1 MGINQPS
8 NLNTGRMQSI
18 TNPQVGTVA
27 PDFTTQNTT
36 GKTVHLTDFRG
47 KKLVL
52 YFYPKD
58 DTPGC
63 TVESCGLRDQ
73 YQKIREFGA
82 EVLGVSVDSV
92 ESHQK
97 FTEKFHL
104 PFQLLADNDKS
115 ITKAYG
121 AVNDNSNMARPVN
134 FLIDQHGKIR
144 KTFQTVKPDQH
155 PQEILDALKGKL

>member
-1 MGINQPS
+1 MPINPPGKPTPIT
-8 NLNTGRMQSI
+8 LQSTI
-18 TNPQVGTVA
+18 SPQAGTTA
-27 PDFTTQNTT
+27 PDFTAQTT
-36 GKTVHLTDFRG
+36 IGKTVHLSDFRG

-73 YQKIREFGA
+73 YQKIRELGA

-97 FTEKFHL
+97 FTEKVHL
-104 PFQLLADNDKS
+104 PFQLLADTDKS

-121 AVNDNSNMARPVN
+121 VLNDKSNMARRVT
-134 FLIDQHGKIR
+134 FLIDEHGKIL

-155 PQEILDALKGKL
+155 PQEILDALQGKL

>member
-1 MGINQPS
+1 MCINQPS
-8 NLNTGRMQSI
+8 NLNTSRMESI

-27 PDFTTQNTT
+27 PDFTNQNTT
-36 GKTVHLTDFRG
+36 GKTVHLKDFRG

-52 YFYPKD
+52 YLHPKD

-73 YQKIREFGA
+73 YQKIRELGA

-97 FTEKFHL
+97 FTEKFHR
-104 PFQLLADNDKS
+104 PFQLLAVTDKS
-115 ITKAYG
+115 ITNAYG
-121 AVNDNSNMARPVN
+121 VLNDKSNMARRVT
-134 FLIDQHGKIR
+134 FLIDEHGKIL
-144 KTFQTVKPDQH
+144 KTFETVKPDQH

>member
-1 MGINQPS
+1 MQAVS
-8 NLNTGRMQSI
+8 RLEVGRQ
-18 TNPQVGTVA
+18 A
-27 PDFTTQNTT
+27 PDFTALTTT
-36 GKTVHLTDFRG
+36 GQTIHLSDYRG
-47 KKLVL
+47 KKVVL

-73 YQKIREFGA
+73 YQKIRELGA

-104 PFQLLADNDKS
+104 PFQLLADTDKS

-121 AVNDNSNMARPVN
+121 VLNDKSNMVRRVT
-134 FLIDQHGKIR
+134 FL
-144 KTFQTVKPDQH
+144 
-155 PQEILDALKGKL
+155 

>member
-1 MGINQPS
+1 MPINQPS
-8 NLNTGRMQSI
+8 KSNIVRMQSI
-18 TNPQVGTVA
+18 TSPQAGTAA

-36 GKTVHLTDFRG
+36 GKIVHLKDFRG

-63 TVESCGLRDQ
+63 TIESCGLRDQ
-73 YQKIREFGA
+73 YQKIRELGA

-97 FTEKFHL
+97 FTQKFHL
-104 PFQLLADNDKS
+104 PFQLLADTDKS

-121 AVNDNSNMARPVN
+121 VLNDKSNMARRVT
-134 FLIDQHGKIR
+134 FLIDEHGKIL

-155 PQEILDALKGKL
+155 PQEILDALNGKL

>member
-1 MGINQPS
+1 MCINQPS

-27 PDFTTQNTT
+27 PDFTTQNTS
-36 GKTVHLTDFRG
+36 GKTVHLRDFRG

-73 YQKIREFGA
+73 YEKIRALGA

-92 ESHQK
+92 ESHQR
-97 FTEKFHL
+97 FSEKVHL
-104 PFQLLADNDKS
+104 QFQLLSDTYKS
-115 ITKAYG
+115 I
-121 AVNDNSNMARPVN
+121 
-134 FLIDQHGKIR
+134 
-144 KTFQTVKPDQH
+144 
-155 PQEILDALKGKL
+155 

>member
-1 MGINQPS
+1 MCINQPS
-8 NLNTGRMQSI
+8 NLNTIRMQSI
-18 TNPQVGTVA
+18 TNPQEGTAA

-36 GKTVHLTDFRG
+36 GKTVHLKDFQG

-73 YQKIREFGA
+73 YQKIRELGA

-104 PFQLLADNDKS
+104 PFQALTI
-115 ITKAYG
+115 IT
-121 AVNDNSNMARPVN
+121 S
-134 FLIDQHGKIR
+134 FLGQHR
-144 KTFQTVKPDQH
+144 CLT
-155 PQEILDALKGKL
+155 